1 NKTPYIIQSN
11 TKLYYK
17 FIHNDPINAPSL
29 TQEEHEDRILQ
40 RVRALKEGLLKCIDP
55 EIAKKVKI
63 EAMRYY
69 LYKVIKSDLFT
80 NFSSEMYEIYQLL
93 NEIFNYPSNEIK
105 LSKRH
110 SFEINAIK
118 NGNLKKAFMLSKS

>member
-1 NKTPYIIQSN
+1 
-11 TKLYYK
+11 
-17 FIHNDPINAPSL
+17 
-29 TQEEHEDRILQ
+29 
-40 RVRALKEGLLKCIDP
+40 
-55 EIAKKVKI
+55 
-63 EAMRYY
+63 MRYY

-118 NGNLKKAFMLSKS
+118 NGNLKSIYAK

>member
-1 NKTPYIIQSN
+1 
-11 TKLYYK
+11 
-17 FIHNDPINAPSL
+17 
-29 TQEEHEDRILQ
+29 
-40 RVRALKEGLLKCIDP
+40 
-55 EIAKKVKI
+55 
-63 EAMRYY
+63 MRYY

-118 NGNLKKAFMLSKS
+118 MEI